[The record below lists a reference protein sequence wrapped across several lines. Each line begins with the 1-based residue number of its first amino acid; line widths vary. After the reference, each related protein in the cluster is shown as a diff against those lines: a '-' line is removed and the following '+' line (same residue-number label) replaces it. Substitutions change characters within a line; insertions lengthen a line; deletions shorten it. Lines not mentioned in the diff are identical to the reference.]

1 MADPAGSAATIVT
14 EEPRQTPVPSRTP
27 KLGVVIGSGS
37 IKCASALG
45 FLRVLARER
54 IPVDLV
60 VGCSAGGICASALAL
75 GWDLDALEKK
85 CSETWGGVFARF
97 DYRSVLQGL
106 LPRLFRA
113 RGPIGLLD
121 ERRMKAVLE
130 SMYGETVFADA
141 RIPLYIVA
149 TDLNT
154 GDSVILSEGR
164 LLDAVRA
171 SIAIPVLL
179 RPVAIDGRLL
189 FDGGAS
195 DPLPVSVAI
204 REGCD
209 IILAMGFENPLH
221 EKVGSLM
228 SLVSQTTSITIN
240 NLLRFSYSFYSA
252 AHHAEIV
259 PIIPTFDRDIQLRD
273 SSLLPYIIER
283 GEEAASRQ
291 LPFLRRLLGPGG
303 GPCGPPNPQAAI
315 PDGS

>member
-1 MADPAGSAATIVT
+1 MTAVEARERRDLRAA
-14 EEPRQTPVPSRTP
+14 PRAP
-27 KLGVVIGSGS
+27 KLGVVVGSGS
-37 IKCASALG
+37 IKCASAIGL
-45 FLRVLARER
+45 LRVLERER

-60 VGCSAGGICASALAL
+60 VGCSAGGIYASALAL

-85 CSETWGGVFARF
+85 SCATWQGLFARI
-97 DYRSVLQGL
+97 DYRSVFQGL
-106 LPRLFRA
+106 LPRLFPG
-113 RGPIGLLD
+113 RGPVGLLD
-121 ERRMKAVLE
+121 ERRLKTALDDL
-130 SMYGETVFADA
+130 YGETTFADA

-164 LLDAVRA
+164 LVDAVRA
-171 SIAIPVLL
+171 SIAVPVLL
-179 RPVAIDGRLL
+179 RPVEIGGRLL

-240 NLLRFSYSFYSA
+240 NLLKSTYSFYSA

-259 PIIPTFDRDIQLRD
+259 PIIPSFDRHIGLRD
-273 SSLLPYIIER
+273 SSLHAYIIAR
-283 GEEAASRQ
+283 GEEAAAKQ
-291 LPFLRRLLGPGG
+291 LPFLRRLLSG
-303 GPCGPPNPQAAI
+303 

>member
-1 MADPAGSAATIVT
+1 MTDPAGSGWKLVM
-14 EEPRQTPVPSRTP
+14 EEPRETPVPSRAP

-45 FLRVLARER
+45 LLRVLARER

-60 VGCSAGGICASALAL
+60 VGCSAGGIYASALAL
-75 GWDLDALEKK
+75 GWNLDALERK
-85 CSETWGGVFARF
+85 CCETWEGLFARF

-121 ERRMKAVLE
+121 ERRLKAALE
-130 SMYGETVFADA
+130 SLYGETTFADA
-141 RIPLYIVA
+141 RIPLYLVA

-171 SIAIPVLL
+171 SIAVPVLL
-179 RPVAIDGRLL
+179 RPVAVNGRLL

-221 EKVGSLM
+221 ERVGSLM
-228 SLVSQTTSITIN
+228 SLVSQTTCITIN
-240 NLLRFSYSFYSA
+240 NLLKSTYSFYSA

-259 PIIPTFDRDIQLRD
+259 PILPTFDRHIGLRD

-283 GEEAASRQ
+283 GEEAAMRQ
-291 LPFLRRLLGPGG
+291 LPFLRRLLDLGG
-303 GPCGPPNPQAAI
+303 GPCGPPDPLAVSN
-315 PDGS
+315 GN